1 MKILNL
7 NISSE
12 DLVKEV
18 KATYLTTNFL
28 ANCKIFKVEI
38 INGLEELKSLITK
51 FKKFDQLSVAQQIS
65 IIIK

>member
-28 ANCKIFKVEI
+28 ANCKIFKIEV
-38 INGLEELKSLITK
+38 INGIEELKTLIAK
-51 FKKFDQLSVAQQIS
+51 FKKFDQLSVAQQVS
-65 IIIK
+65 IITK